1 MTLAFDVYGKSRHF
15 QYPHTPILVR
25 EPISGLNCSSLS
37 LRPVDLLAS
46 LVGTDQA
53 DPSQPRL
60 LLPGFRR
67 IDHSHRR
74 RISLR
79 WQLGKFHRR
88 DSHPLEQQLASLH
101 PYGGFSPVR
110 LQGRTVR
117 RGLPSGLVCHRPSCP
132 LLPSLFPCSVSEM
145 DALVSTSVRAD
156 LPLYPRGPRS
166 GPGYAVPVHP
176 HLTGPIRPTR
186 GHIPPSPFSRLIR
199 DAFAV
204 HIRICLGDPRL
215 VLSFH

>member
-110 LQGRTVR
+110 LQGRTIR
-117 RGLPSGLVCHRPSCP
+117 RSLPSTLVCHRLSCS
-132 LLPSLFPCSVSEM
+132 LLPSEFP
-145 DALVSTSVRAD
+145 ALCQGRCAYKHLRASGQAA
-156 LPLYPRGPRS
+156 LPQGPSLRS
-166 GPGYAVPVHP
+166 GLFCPGPST
-176 HLTGPIRPTR
+176 LIRP
-186 GHIPPSPFSRLIR
+186 HPPHSRAHPDFAVWRLIR

>member
-1 MTLAFDVYGKSRHF
+1 MALSIGFRDSVSLLPAIQATRLLTFTSVGLS
-15 QYPHTPILVR
+15 PTEHT
-25 EPISGLNCSSLS
+25 SLS
-37 LRPVDLLAS
+37 WTHFRTA
-46 LVGTDQA
+46 GF
-53 DPSQPRL
+53 PRY
-60 LLPGFRR
+60 GF
-67 IDHSHRR
+67 
-74 RISLR
+74 
-79 WQLGKFHRR
+79 K
-88 DSHPLEQQLASLH
+88 A
-101 PYGGFSPVR
+101 
-110 LQGRTVR
+110 
-117 RGLPSGLVCHRPSCP
+117 GLSDGAFPATLVCHRPSCP
-132 LLPSLFPCSVSEM
+132 LLPSSIPCSVSEM

-186 GHIPPSPFSRLIR
+186 GHIPTSPFSRLIR

>member
-53 DPSQPRL
+53 YPSQPRL

-74 RISLR
+74 RISLQ

-110 LQGRTVR
+110 LQGRTIR
-117 RGLPSGLVCHRPSCP
+117 RGLPSGLVCHRPSYS
-132 LLPSLFPCSVSEM
+132 LLPSCFP
-145 DALVSTSVRAD
+145 ALCQGRCAYKHLRASGPAA
-156 LPLYPRGPRS
+156 LPQGPSLRS
-166 GPGYAVPVHP
+166 GLFCPGPSSLRRPHP
-176 HLTGPIRPTR
+176 PHSRAHPDFTV
-186 GHIPPSPFSRLIR
+186 SRLIR
-199 DAFAV
+199 DALAV
-204 HIRICLGDPRL
+204 PIRIGLGDPRL